1 MLVTLAMTSCKD
13 DFLEVTSPTDTF
25 IEEYYTTKTSLDE
38 ALVAA
43 YAPLHWYDYGST
55 WQYNALN
62 FISEFMSDD
71 MYPNG
76 SSNTDQPMLQLMF
89 NYSCTPVVCLTGVWS
104 DSYSGVKRSN
114 DVIKYPCRNRWP
126 DLLRYHTFHFLVIP
140 GRCRISAADYI
151 SAAAFFASFQ

>member
-1 MLVTLAMTSCKD
+1 MIMKTNKIIFGMLAALALTGCKD
-13 DFLEVTSPTDTF
+13 SFLEVTSPTDTF
-25 IEEYYTTKTSLDE
+25 IEEYYTTKQSLDE

-104 DSYSGVKRSN
+104 DS
-114 DVIKYPCRNRWP
+114 
-126 DLLRYHTFHFLVIP
+126 
-140 GRCRISAADYI
+140 
-151 SAAAFFASFQ
+151 